1 MDTVS
6 MLNTMHF
13 YCQPILPLVYDESL
27 SYYET
32 LCKVVGQLNT
42 TGETVNKLNEGLT
55 GEIADRQA
63 ADAALDARIKQIE
76 ETNRKIH
83 FLKVDTLG
91 HLLTPDVTREKLS
104 QWVQNGEL
112 ITMLYAPDELENS
125 WAVATNYRSMG
136 ATDADT
142 MQLNFYVPVSITHN
156 AGKSGLDTVQEIVV
170 ISLPTG
176 ALTNQWV
183 VRSITNTIPDTNA
196 DGFVNLTASVSDA
209 GAVTCDV
216 EPGAIIDALRN
227 AYSGT
232 NQYAVA
238 VNARLTYDRKQYH
251 AADATVKSDVSGTGN
266 VRIAFENYYDGVRTE
281 NGVRQTTNTTVFLV
295 GDAKT
300 RAWSVETIDYKTFDF
315 SRYEGFQFTRGANNV
330 ITTNDEATP
339 NAVYAQ
345 YHSDTS
351 GKLYQNLPT
360 RLIDSVDGAEYWN
373 GTFDIYGGNHMTF
386 TFVTSNYATASD
398 KMLVRVIE
406 LSADVGTTAWKYG
419 VKEFTLPLSGGG
431 ATTYVDFWGT
441 GQSEVYENDL
451 KAWTIALATNQTF
464 DAIYDLI
471 SSGADVV
478 ARLYKDSTKA
488 ELVAKSIEAQLSGDK
503 TLGNINFLFVHAA
516 SDVFLGFSTIADAI
530 WVTKTTTGTSA
541 YALYKWC
548 TLPVPAG
555 DSSDNGK
562 VPTVNGTEWEM
573 KTPTGGG
580 SADAVLYTPQTLT
593 DEQKKQ
599 ARMNVDAAI
608 GDFQINATVAH
619 DGAYTLDKTYP
630 EIVEAINGGKKA
642 FVRIDTG
649 STNSA
654 YLPLVA
660 FNQNAFHFSAISYD
674 DSITLYADLQVRDD
688 GVTLKPSRLVKYV
701 SQDTIAQVNMET
713 PPAFDAQVAT
723 KKYVDDN
730 KGSADAVRY
739 TEQAL
744 TEVQQ
749 SQARKN
755 IGALGNVSPN
765 IKNLMIITPPN
776 EADGIGVSLAARGT
790 GGNFT
795 LDISDAN
802 EGQPTKLLGV
812 KTPIDAET
820 HAATTVEY
828 VLGKIANV
836 PVVPVDAVM
845 SDTSTH
851 AVENN
856 VIKKYVD
863 DSAAKKLNQTE
874 PVIKDGLTIE
884 SGSFAVYAQPN
895 GQTSATG
902 EDFASLNFSDS
913 SPQGGGAGI
922 VISGLANF
930 GDAEAVGLEDTAVSY
945 AQLVEYTTPLTL
957 TYANNQVTGASY
969 ADIRKAITRGR
980 QIKLA
985 VANMPDVIVTNAKN
999 ETDRSVLSFIDTSV
1013 GGDTVDFTQYSVVA
1027 QASGITATVKS
1038 MQLP

>member
-6 MLNTMHF
+6 MLNTMSF
-13 YCQPILPLVYDESL
+13 YCQPILPLVYDESM

-112 ITMLYAPDELENS
+112 ITMLYAPDEPENS

-136 ATDADT
+136 ATGADT

-183 VRSITNTIPDTNA
+183 VRSITNAIPDTNA

-238 VNARLTYDRKQYH
+238 VNARLTYDGKQYH

-266 VRIAFENYYDGVRTE
+266 VRIAFENYYDGVRAE

-300 RAWSVETIDYKTFDF
+300 RAWSVETIDHKTFDF

-330 ITTNDEATP
+330 ITTNDESTP

-360 RLIDSVDGAEYWN
+360 RLIDTVDGAEYWN
-373 GTFDIYGGNHMTF
+373 GTFDIYGGNHMSF
-386 TFVTSNYATASD
+386 TFVTSNYATSSD
-398 KMLVRVIE
+398 KMLVRLIE

-419 VKEFTLPLSGGG
+419 VKEFTLPLTTGE
-431 ATTYVDFWGT
+431 ATTYVDFWPT
-441 GQSEVYENDL
+441 GDEAYDNAL
-451 KAWTIALATNQTF
+451 KAYTVPLASNSTYEAIFAL
-464 DAIYDLI
+464 IKG
-471 SSGADVV
+471 GAKVV
-478 ARLYKDSTKA
+478 ARVYQDA
-488 ELVAKSIEAQLSGDK
+488 EKTTLICSSIGFSISGDE
-503 TLGNINFLFVHAA
+503 TFGNVSFQFLRAGGK
-516 SDVFLGFSTIADAI
+516 FLGFNSVADYISVSKLGST
-530 WVTKTTTGTSA
+530 TSMF
-541 YALYKWC
+541 LGIDSFV
-548 TLPVPAG
+548 LPTPNTNG
-555 DSSDNGK
+555 SDSGK
-562 VPTVNGTEWEM
+562 VPVVSSSGKWALE
-573 KTPTGGG
+573 TPSGGG
-580 SADAVLYTPQTLT
+580 SSDAVEYTEQTLT
-593 DEQKKQ
+593 DPQK
-599 ARMNVDAAI
+599 
-608 GDFQINATVAH
+608 
-619 DGAYTLDKTYP
+619 L
-630 EIVEAINGGKKA
+630 
-642 FVRIDTG
+642 
-649 STNSA
+649 
-654 YLPLVA
+654 
-660 FNQNAFHFSAISYD
+660 
-674 DSITLYADLQVRDD
+674 
-688 GVTLKPSRLVKYV
+688 
-701 SQDTIAQVNMET
+701 
-713 PPAFDAQVAT
+713 
-723 KKYVDDN
+723 
-730 KGSADAVRY
+730 
-739 TEQAL
+739 
-744 TEVQQ
+744 
-749 SQARKN
+749 QARKN
-755 IGALGNVSPN
+755 IDALGSLAPN
-765 IKNLMIITPPN
+765 IQHYMVITPPN
-776 EADGIGVSLAARGT
+776 QDAGIGVSLAARGT

-795 LDISDAN
+795 LDISGAN

-851 AVENN
+851 AVENK

-902 EDFASLNFSDS
+902 EDFASLNFSDN

-985 VANMPDVIVTNAKN
+985 VANMTDVIVTNAKN

-1013 GGDTVDFTQYSVVA
+1013 GGNTVDFTQYSVVA

>member
-13 YCQPILPLVYDESL
+13 YCQPILPLVYDESM

-55 GEIADRQA
+55 GEITDRQA

-91 HLLTPDVTREKLS
+91 HLLTPDVTREQLS

-112 ITMLYAPDELENS
+112 ITMLYAPDDLENS

-136 ATDADT
+136 ATGADT
-142 MQLNFYVPVSITHN
+142 MQLNFYIPVSITHN

-196 DGFVNLTASVSDA
+196 DGFVNLTANVSDA
-209 GAVTCDV
+209 GAVTCDI

-238 VNARLTYDRKQYH
+238 VNARLTYDGKQYH

-266 VRIAFENYYDGVRTE
+266 VRIAFENYWDGVRAE

-300 RAWSVETIDYKTFDF
+300 RAWSVETIDHKTFDF

-345 YHSDTS
+345 YHSGTS

-386 TFVTSNYATASD
+386 TFVTSNYATSSD

-419 VKEFTLPLSGGG
+419 VKEFTLPLSGAGSV
-431 ATTYVDFWGT
+431 TYVDFWAT
-441 GQSEVYENDL
+441 GQDEVYEKDL
-451 KAWTIALATNQTF
+451 KAWTISLGTSQTF
-464 DAIYDLI
+464 DAIFDLI

-488 ELVAKSIEAQLSGDK
+488 ELVAKSIEVQLSGDK

-516 SDVFLGFSTIADAI
+516 PDVFLGFPTIADAI
-530 WVTKTTTGTSA
+530 WVTKTANSTSA

-548 TLPVPAG
+548 AMPVPAG
-555 DSSDNGK
+555 DGTDNGK
-562 VPTVNGTEWEM
+562 VPTVNGTAWEL
-573 KTPTGGG
+573 KTPSGGGSGIFVINGSLQTGNQVLLDKTFEQIQSAITGGETPIVKVTTPTGVTTCFQLGHVYERRIEFITVIADDLTPAVFSLTVYP
-580 SADAVLYTPQTLT
+580 SANPQSSTVLIL
-593 DEQKKQ
+593 KV
-599 ARMNVDAAI
+599 NVD
-608 GDFQINATVAH
+608 G
-619 DGAYTLDKTYP
+619 TL
-630 EIVEAINGGKKA
+630 N
-642 FVRIDTG
+642 
-649 STNSA
+649 
-654 YLPLVA
+654 
-660 FNQNAFHFSAISYD
+660 
-674 DSITLYADLQVRDD
+674 
-688 GVTLKPSRLVKYV
+688 
-701 SQDTIAQVNMET
+701 QVNMASAPT
-713 PPAFDAQVAT
+713 SDMQIAN
-723 KKYVDDN
+723 KKYVDDAVAGAG
-730 KGSADAVRY
+730 GSDEAVLY
-739 TEQAL
+739 TAQTL
-744 TEVQQ
+744 TSPQQ
-749 SQARKN
+749 VQARKN
-755 IGALGNVSPN
+755 IGALGSVSPN
-765 IKNLMIITPPN
+765 IKSLMIITPQN
-776 EADGIGVSLAARGT
+776 EADGTGVALSARGT

-820 HAATTVEY
+820 HAAANVEY
-828 VLGKIANV
+828 VMGKIADV
-836 PVVPVDAVM
+836 PVVSVDAVM

-851 AVENN
+851 AVQNK

-874 PVIKDGLTIE
+874 PVIKDGFTVE
-884 SGSFAVYAQPN
+884 SSNGFAIHAQPN
-895 GQTSATG
+895 SLTSATG
-902 EDFASLNFSDS
+902 EDFASLDISDS
-913 SPQGGGAGI
+913 SPQATGNGV
-922 VISGLANF
+922 VIGGLANF

-945 AQLVEYTTPLTL
+945 AQLVGYTTPLTL
-957 TYANNQVTGASY
+957 TYANSQATGASY

-985 VANMPDVIVTNAKN
+985 VANTVDIIATNAKN
-999 ETDRSVLSFIDTSV
+999 ETDKSVLKFIETGV
-1013 GGDTVDFTQYSVVA
+1013 GGDTVLITQYSVTA
-1027 QASGITATVKS
+1027 QTSGITVTVKS
-1038 MQLP
+1038 ISLP

>member
-6 MLNTMHF
+6 MLNTMRF
-13 YCQPILPLVYDESL
+13 YCQPILPLVYDESM
-27 SYYET
+27 SYYEI
-32 LCKVVGQLNT
+32 LCKVVGQLNS

-136 ATDADT
+136 ATGADT
-142 MQLNFYVPVSITHN
+142 MQLNFYVPVSITNN

-238 VNARLTYDRKQYH
+238 VNARLTYDGKQYH

-266 VRIAFENYYDGVRTE
+266 VRIAFENYYDGVRAE

-300 RAWSVETIDYKTFDF
+300 RAWSVETIDHKTFDF

-386 TFVTSNYATASD
+386 TFVTSNYATSSD

-419 VKEFTLPLSGGG
+419 VKEFTLPLSGAGSV
-431 ATTYVDFWGT
+431 TYVDFWAT
-441 GQSEVYENDL
+441 GQDEVYEKDL
-451 KAWTIALATNQTF
+451 KAWTISLGTNQTF
-464 DAIYDLI
+464 DAIFDLI

-516 SDVFLGFSTIADAI
+516 PDVFLGFPTIADVI
-530 WVTKTTTGTSA
+530 WVTKTANSTSA

-548 TLPVPAG
+548 AMPVPAG
-555 DSSDNGK
+555 DSTDNGK
-562 VPTVNGTEWEM
+562 VPTINGTAWEL
-573 KTPTGGG
+573 KTPSGG
-580 SADAVLYTPQTLT
+580 SDEAVLYTAQTLT
-593 DEQKKQ
+593 SPQ
-599 ARMNVDAAI
+599 
-608 GDFQINATVAH
+608 
-619 DGAYTLDKTYP
+619 
-630 EIVEAINGGKKA
+630 
-642 FVRIDTG
+642 
-649 STNSA
+649 
-654 YLPLVA
+654 
-660 FNQNAFHFSAISYD
+660 
-674 DSITLYADLQVRDD
+674 QV
-688 GVTLKPSRLVKYV
+688 
-701 SQDTIAQVNMET
+701 
-713 PPAFDAQVAT
+713 
-723 KKYVDDN
+723 
-730 KGSADAVRY
+730 
-739 TEQAL
+739 
-744 TEVQQ
+744 
-749 SQARKN
+749 QARKN
-755 IGALGNVSPN
+755 IGALGSVSPN
-765 IKNLMIITPPN
+765 IKNFMIITPPN

-795 LDISDAN
+795 LDISDTN

-820 HAATTVEY
+820 HAAANVEY
-828 VLGKIANV
+828 VMGKIADV
-836 PVVPVDAVM
+836 PVVSVDAVM

-851 AVENN
+851 AVQNK

-874 PVIKDGLTIE
+874 PVIKDGFTVE
-884 SGSFAVYAQPN
+884 SSNGFAIHAQPN
-895 GQTSATG
+895 SLTSATG
-902 EDFASLNFSDS
+902 EDFASLDISDS
-913 SPQGGGAGI
+913 SPQATGNGV
-922 VISGLANF
+922 VIGGLANF

-945 AQLVEYTTPLTL
+945 AQLVGYTTPLTL
-957 TYANNQVTGASY
+957 TYANSQATGASY

-985 VANMPDVIVTNAKN
+985 VANTVDIIATNAKN
-999 ETDRSVLSFIDTSV
+999 ETDKSVLKFIETDV
-1013 GGDTVDFTQYSVVA
+1013 GGDTVLITQYSVTA
-1027 QASGITATVKS
+1027 QTSGITVTVKS
-1038 MQLP
+1038 ISLP

>member
-1 MDTVS
+1 MDTAS
-6 MLNTMHF
+6 MLNTMSF
-13 YCQPILPLVYDESL
+13 YCQPILPLVYDESM

-63 ADAALDARIKQIE
+63 GDAALDARIKQIE
-76 ETNRKIH
+76 ESTRKIH

-91 HLLTPDVTREKLS
+91 HLLTPGVTREQLS

-136 ATDADT
+136 ATGADT
-142 MQLNFYVPVSITHN
+142 MQLNFYVPVSITNN

-238 VNARLTYDRKQYH
+238 VNARLTYDGKQYH
-251 AADATVKSDVSGTGN
+251 AANASVKSDASGTGN
-266 VRIAFENYYDGVRTE
+266 VRIAFENYYDGVRAE

-300 RAWSVETIDYKTFDF
+300 RAWSVETIDHKTFDF
-315 SRYEGFQFTRGANNV
+315 SRYEGFQFTRGAHNV

-360 RLIDSVDGAEYWN
+360 RLIDTVDGAEYWN
-373 GTFDIYGGNHMTF
+373 GTFDIYGGNHMSF
-386 TFVTSNYATASD
+386 TFVTSNYATSSD

-419 VKEFTLPLSGGG
+419 VKEFTLPLSGAGSV
-431 ATTYVDFWGT
+431 TYVDFWAT
-441 GQSEVYENDL
+441 GQDEAYEKDL
-451 KAWTIALATNQTF
+451 KAWTISLGTNQTF
-464 DAIYDLI
+464 DAIFDLI

-488 ELVAKSIEAQLSGDK
+488 ELVAKSIDAQLSGDK

-516 SDVFLGFSTIADAI
+516 PDVFLGFPTIADAI
-530 WVTKTTTGTSA
+530 WVTKTANSTSA

-548 TLPVPAG
+548 AMPVPAG
-555 DSSDNGK
+555 DSTDNGK
-562 VPTVNGTEWEM
+562 VPTVNGTAWEL
-573 KTPTGGG
+573 KTPAGGSSFTDDGAGNISVDGAAAQSANRFLQSLTFPGLNFKYLNPMNSGTYSDPYGVKVGSGASLIETVLAMTNPGVYTVYMNRSATDVPEAAAAASSSLRGLMILSQINKHYAIVMLVDQLSNFYVQYIQGDVGGG
-580 SADAVLYTPQTLT
+580 WKQMPDSSAASDAVLYTAQTLT
-593 DEQKKQ
+593 SPQK
-599 ARMNVDAAI
+599 
-608 GDFQINATVAH
+608 
-619 DGAYTLDKTYP
+619 L
-630 EIVEAINGGKKA
+630 
-642 FVRIDTG
+642 
-649 STNSA
+649 
-654 YLPLVA
+654 
-660 FNQNAFHFSAISYD
+660 
-674 DSITLYADLQVRDD
+674 
-688 GVTLKPSRLVKYV
+688 
-701 SQDTIAQVNMET
+701 
-713 PPAFDAQVAT
+713 
-723 KKYVDDN
+723 
-730 KGSADAVRY
+730 
-739 TEQAL
+739 
-744 TEVQQ
+744 
-749 SQARKN
+749 QARKN
-755 IGALGNVSPN
+755 INAAGTDSPQFKGYVTLTPATEPEGVGVGLSPSKDGN
-765 IKNLMIITPPN
+765 
-776 EADGIGVSLAARGT
+776 
-790 GGNFT
+790 NFA
-795 LDISDAN
+795 LDISDVN
-802 EGQPTKLLGV
+802 EGAATKLTGV
-812 KTPIDAET
+812 KTPTDADNN
-820 HAATTVEY
+820 AAANVEY
-828 VLGKIANV
+828 VMGKIADV
-836 PVVPVDAVM
+836 PVVSVDSVM

-851 AVENN
+851 AVQNK

-863 DSAAKKLNQTE
+863 DSAAKKLNQTG
-874 PVIKDGLTIE
+874 PVIKGEFTVESDG
-884 SGSFAVYAQPN
+884 FAISAQPN
-895 GQTSATG
+895 SLTSATG
-902 EDFASLNFSDS
+902 EDFASLDFSDS
-913 SPQGGGAGI
+913 SPEAAGNGI
-922 VISGLANF
+922 VIDGLANF
-930 GDAEAVGLEDTAVSY
+930 GDAEAVGLENTAVSY
-945 AQLVEYTTPLTL
+945 AQLVGYTKPLTL
-957 TYANNQVTGASY
+957 TYANSQVTGASY
-969 ADIRKAITRGR
+969 TDIRKAIERGR

-985 VANMPDVIVTNAKN
+985 VANTVDIIATNAKN
-999 ETDRSVLSFIDTSV
+999 ENDKSVLEFVNTGVS
-1013 GGDTVDFTQYSVVA
+1013 GDTVDFTQYSVTA
-1027 QASGITATVKS
+1027 QASGITVNVKS